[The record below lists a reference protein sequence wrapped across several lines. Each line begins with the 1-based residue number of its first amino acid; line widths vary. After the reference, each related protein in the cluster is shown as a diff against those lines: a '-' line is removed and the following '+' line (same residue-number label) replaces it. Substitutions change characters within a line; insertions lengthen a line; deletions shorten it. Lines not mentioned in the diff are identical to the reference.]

1 MTAAAIP
8 GKKVQRDPRRPR
20 VADARTVQRMLDVLG
35 YDRVDALGVSLGGV
49 VAQRLAR
56 QAPTR
61 VRRLLLAAT
70 GPGPGTVVTPRHFQD
85 STHPRSVLTLCRNR
99 ISTTGR
105 PAMFSE
111 AEQRR
116 LAEIE
121 ALLRA
126 DDLAFVQQFDAR
138 YDVSQS
144 RRILAFLGFLLA
156 VMITAVALIAGSV
169 GVAVLGLCGM
179 GAAAGVWLSHRVR

>member
-1 MTAAAIP
+1 MP
-8 GKKVQRDPRRPR
+8 GV
-20 VADARTVQRMLDVLG
+20 ARTVQRMLDVLG
-35 YDRVDALGVSLGGV
+35 CDRIDALGVSLGGV
-49 VAQRLAR
+49 VAQQLAR
-56 QAPTR
+56 QAPAR
-61 VRRLLLAAT
+61 VHRLMLAAT

-85 STHPRSVLTLCRNR
+85 STHPRSALTLCRSR

-105 PAMFSE
+105 PAMFSK

-126 DDLAFVQQFDAR
+126 DDPAFVQQFDAR
-138 YDVSQS
+138 YDASQS

-169 GVAVLGLCGM
+169 GIAILGLCGV
-179 GAAAGVWLSHRVR
+179 GTAAGVWLSHRVR